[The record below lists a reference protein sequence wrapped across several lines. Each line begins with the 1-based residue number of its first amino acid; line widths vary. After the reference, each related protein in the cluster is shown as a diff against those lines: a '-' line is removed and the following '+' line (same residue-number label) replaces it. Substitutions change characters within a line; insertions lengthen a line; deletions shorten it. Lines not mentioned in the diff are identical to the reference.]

1 MNSAIHL
8 PILLQ
13 SIGIV
18 VIIAEI
24 ILPSGGILSMLA
36 AGLFG
41 YSLYLVFTQ
50 LSVSTG
56 MAFVIADLILIP
68 ILIYVGIKFLAK
80 SPVTLRTKLSKEE
93 GVTSQSP
100 DQNDYLDMPG
110 VALTDLRPSGV
121 AQINQERL
129 DVVTQGE
136 YIEKQSPIIVI
147 AVGGNQIVVKARSVV
162 KTKIDKPLNPKGL
175 KGV

>member
-13 SIGIV
+13 LIGIL

-24 ILPSGGILSMLA
+24 ILPSGGILSILA

-41 YSLYLVFTQ
+41 YSLYLVFTHI
-50 LSVSTG
+50 STSAG
-56 MAFVIADLILIP
+56 MAFVIADIILIP
-68 ILIYVGIKFLAK
+68 ILVYFGIKFLAK
-80 SPVTLRTKLSKEE
+80 SPVTLRTKLSKED

-100 DQNDYLDMPG
+100 DHNDYLGSQG
-110 VALTDLRPSGV
+110 VAVTDLRPSGV
-121 AQINQERL
+121 ATIEDERL

-136 YIEKQSPIIVI
+136 YIEKQTQIIVI
-147 AVGGNQIVVKARSVV
+147 AVRGNQIVVKQ
-162 KTKIDKPLNPKGL
+162 KDQ
-175 KGV
+175 